1 MKGYAELESL
11 FADWRA
17 FEHPPLRDGAPD
29 YGATAMARQ
38 HAALKDYQARL
49 AAIDASAWPVA
60 DRVDYELLRAE
71 MHGMDFNHRVLRP
84 WARDPAFYTTVWTEQ
99 SDTPAHAKGTICRSP
114 LRFSRPSGAMEKS
127 PLPP

>member
-49 AAIDASAWPVA
+49 AAIDASGWPVA
-60 DRVDYELLRAE
+60 LLTYGTVR
-71 MHGMDFNHRVLRP
+71 D
-84 WARDPAFYTTVWTEQ
+84 ARGLT
-99 SDTPAHAKGTICRSP
+99 
-114 LRFSRPSGAMEKS
+114 SRT
-127 PLPP
+127 